1 MPSPRLLSP
10 ALLTLAVAA
19 FAIGTAEFIIMGL
32 LPIMAADLHIPLSRA
47 GYLVSAYALGVV
59 AGGPVL
65 AGLIARLEE
74 KRTLMGLMSIF
85 VAGNLACLLAPSL
98 TPLLLARVLTAFCH
112 ASFIGMAAVMAARL
126 APPGMEGRAMALMF
140 SGMTLANVLGVPA
153 GTLIGQVS
161 GWRASFAAV
170 MALGIVTLLLIG
182 WLVPAQ
188 SGSPASSA
196 KPPRLPGVV
205 WFALL
210 CSVLAASSMF
220 AFFTYLLPMLNQIS
234 GLPPQ
239 YGSPVLLLCG
249 MGLVLGGW
257 LGGRLSDWNLSRGLI
272 LALLLLCASLLGF
285 YLLAAWLGLA
295 LLLMAIWGSMAFA
308 LCMLLQALVI
318 RLAGPAAARAS
329 TFNVGAFNL
338 GNALG
343 AWLAGRLLDQG
354 GSLTQLSLL
363 AAALA
368 ALTLLA
374 TLGVLHA
381 RAALGA
387 VDVCC
392 ADRV

>member
-74 KRTLMGLMSIF
+74 KRALMGLMSIF
-85 VAGNLACLLAPSL
+85 IAGNLACLLAPSL
-98 TPLLLARVLTAFCH
+98 MPLLLARVLTAFCH
-112 ASFIGMAAVMAARL
+112 ASFIGTAAVMAARL
-126 APPGMEGRAMALMF
+126 APPGMAGRAMALMF

-153 GTLIGQVS
+153 GTLIAQVS
-161 GWRASFAAV
+161 GWRASFASV
-170 MALGIVTLLLIG
+170 MALGIVALLLIG
-182 WLVPAQ
+182 WLVPAR
-188 SGSPASSA
+188 SGSPASA
-196 KPPRLPGVV
+196 ATPPRLPGVV

-220 AFFTYLLPMLNQIS
+220 AFFTYLLPVLNQIS
-234 GLPPQ
+234 GLPRA
-239 YGSPVLLLCG
+239 YASPALLLCG

-257 LGGRLSDWNLSRGLI
+257 LGGRLSDWHLSHGLI
-272 LALLLLCASLLGF
+272 LTLLLLCASLLGF
-285 YLLAAWLGLA
+285 YLLAARLGLA

-318 RLAGPAAARAS
+318 RLAGSAAARAS

-374 TLGVLHA
+374 TLGVLQTRAVRGMRLA
-381 RAALGA
+381 RA
-387 VDVCC
+387 
-392 ADRV
+392 